1 MDHLE
6 SVSSALDIA
15 LEENDLVQIKEEL
28 MEFGYV
34 KKRRAN
40 EKRPKITSKPFHY
53 VSSDGYDI
61 FVGKN
66 NYQNE
71 ELTFKVASGND
82 WWFHAKGIPG
92 SHVIVKSNGQ
102 TDLPDRVFEE
112 AGALAAYYSK
122 GRENDKAEI
131 DYIQKKNIRKVA
143 GAAPG
148 FVIYHTNYSLVA
160 SPKCDLQE
168 VK

>member
-1 MDHLE
+1 MTTLYLARHGETVDN
-6 SVSSALDIA
+6 V
-15 LEENDLVQIKEEL
+15 NQI
-28 MEFGYV
+28 M
-34 KKRRAN
+34 
-40 EKRPKITSKPFHY
+40 
-53 VSSDGYDI
+53 
-61 FVGKN
+61 
-66 NYQNE
+66 Q
-71 ELTFKVASGND
+71 
-82 WWFHAKGIPG
+82 
-92 SHVIVKSNGQ
+92 GQ

-122 GRENDKAEI
+122 GRENDKVEI

>member
-1 MDHLE
+1 M
-6 SVSSALDIA
+6 
-15 LEENDLVQIKEEL
+15 
-28 MEFGYV
+28 
-34 KKRRAN
+34 
-40 EKRPKITSKPFHY
+40 
-53 VSSDGYDI
+53 
-61 FVGKN
+61 
-66 NYQNE
+66 
-71 ELTFKVASGND
+71 
-82 WWFHAKGIPG
+82 
-92 SHVIVKSNGQ
+92 IVKSSGQ

-112 AGALAAYYSK
+112 AMVLLAAYYSK
-122 GRENDKAEI
+122 GRENDKVEI